1 MAEERRLETTE
12 IREAVDR
19 DSRAEALL
27 VEGLDRYFAGRYDDA
42 IHIWTRVLFLDR
54 SHARARAYIDR
65 ARTAVAEGQRRAE
78 EMLQTTGDLIAAGDT
93 HRARVLL
100 SKVVGTM
107 ADDERAAALRV
118 LLERV
123 ERAGVGGA
131 AGRQAIVDAVRV
143 RPHAASTGRS
153 VAWYAAGGGVIALAL
168 FAMAMTGWSGW
179 TNAPAPL
186 PSVRTFVELPALSTS
201 EAAIVRARTLYARGR
216 LAEAL
221 RALDRVDPD
230 SANRTLADGLRVE
243 IQQVLLAAAREN
255 RRTGSLRTAGVR

>member
-65 ARTAVAEGQRRAE
+65 ARTALAEVQRRAD
-78 EMLQTTGDLIAAGDT
+78 EMLQTAGDLIAAGDT

-100 SKVVGTM
+100 SQVVGTTG
-107 ADDERAAALRV
+107 DDERAAALRV
-118 LLERV
+118 WLERA
-123 ERAGVGGA
+123 ERAEVGTPP
-131 AGRQAIVDAVRV
+131 GRQAIVDAVRV
-143 RPHAASTGRS
+143 RSRAASAGRS
-153 VAWYAAGGGVIALAL
+153 VAWYAAGGLVLVLAL

-179 TNAPAPL
+179 ASAPASL
-186 PSVRTFVELPALSTS
+186 PSVRTPVDLPALTTS

-230 SANRTLADGLRVE
+230 SANRTLAEGLRVE